1 MRSPNL
7 LAAAARAADGE
18 GAKEGKHRGRVDNL
32 NPPRL
37 NLSPPFI
44 LSCPLSSS
52 HVSSRA
58 PRSAAFCFVE
68 DDGVKFQ
75 LLFLQRPEGGEAG
88 GGGEAEGRW
97 VLPPSL
103 SRCLSYTPL
112 LL

>member
-1 MRSPNL
+1 MRSPHL

-18 GAKEGKHRGRVDNL
+18 GAKERKHRGRVDNL

-37 NLSPPFI
+37 NLSPPFTR
-44 LSCPLSSS
+44 SHPLSSD
-52 HVSSRA
+52 VSSRA

-68 DDGVKFQ
+68 DDGVRFQ
-75 LLFLQRPEGGEAG
+75 LLFFRRPEVKQEV
-88 GGGEAEGRW
+88 ERRW